1 MPAIALLDI
10 QHACQVMDWQNAP
23 AQQDKR
29 AASHASRQIRKQEA
43 EHAHWLRSEAKKAQ
57 QAKKAA
63 MQAQLQ
69 QERAEQHARLQ
80 QER

>member
-29 AASHASRQIRKQEA
+29 AARHASRQIRKREA

-57 QAKKAA
+57 QAEKAA